1 MRTMLHRGLVRAN
14 DLSGLSFW
22 LTCSI
27 IEARGPEDT
36 GFLSLGVLACGHGRL
51 HRTLMNVAFFHDHT
65 HLFRVAEYSAV
76 VRERR

>member
-1 MRTMLHRGLVRAN
+1 VASRSDVVSVTPVIIVLVVGMIIINWWWVRAI
-14 DLSGLSFW
+14 SREFSHGL
-22 LTCSI
+22 
-27 IEARGPEDT
+27 A
-36 GFLSLGVLACGHGRL
+36 L